1 MRSHSLDAALK
12 ALATQYTATVPAET
26 LALFPRWHGELLPA
40 ITEQEPPEIRARI
53 DELEEAA
60 RRSSTPESALGY
72 IFSINALQAAL
83 DIHEF
88 YGRGSSA
95 GSASAT
101 ASRLPAR
108 LPCALSWLP
117 QPPLMVI
124 DRLAR
129 LTQACCQRPPP
140 RPSNAWPAATNPSSS
155 FAG

>member
-101 ASRLPAR
+101 AWRSAAAVCGSTAVYRQRKASAPVGAK
-108 LPCALSWLP
+108 
-117 QPPLMVI
+117 
-124 DRLAR
+124 LA
-129 LTQACCQRPPP
+129 
-140 RPSNAWPAATNPSSS
+140 PSTRNVLVASTLKYGPSVAAPT
-155 FAG
+155 A